1 MPAPKSSRPLP
12 ARIDSLTSLRFFAAA
27 WVLILHISN
36 IYALFGINGTI
47 FLRNGDYG
55 VDLFFILS
63 GFILSHVYMGQAQS
77 GKFHFASFL
86 LARIARIWPVH
97 AAMISLYLCTW
108 AALSW
113 LGASQHTIPIGFT
126 LANLFLVHSWGFYGL
141 PGLNGPSWSVSA
153 EFMAYVLFPIFIA
166 IFLKLRA
173 RPFLFAALAWGLLC
187 AISVS
192 TRALGWGD
200 LTELWFHTTALRILP
215 EFLFGCAVFACVQA
229 VTLPYAAARL
239 GAFACS
245 ASILTLAVFYAWD
258 WLIVGLFGT
267 LIFLLAQ
274 CAKHA
279 QRGVMS
285 HPWLLYLGE
294 ASYSLYMVHDY
305 VLGNIHDAR
314 LRAGQIA
321 PGGLMPF
328 DASAIATIACVFLAM
343 AVSYRWL
350 ELPARA
356 ALRRLDAPMR
366 AICARLLPATKTT

>member
-12 ARIDSLTSLRFFAAA
+12 GRIDSLTSLRFFAAA
-27 WVLILHISN
+27 WVLILHVSN
-36 IYALFGINGTI
+36 IYALFGLNGAI

-77 GKFHFASFL
+77 GKFHFVSFL

-97 AAMISLYLCTW
+97 AVITALYLCTW
-108 AALSW
+108 AALNL
-113 LGASQHTIPIGFT
+113 LGAGQHAIPIGFT
-126 LANLFLVHSWGFYGL
+126 LANLLLVHSWGFYGL

-166 IFLKLRA
+166 IFLKLRG
-173 RPFLFAALAWGLLC
+173 RPFRFALLAWGLLG
-187 AISVS
+187 AISLT

-215 EFLFGCAVFACVQA
+215 EFLFGCAVFACVQQ

-239 GAFACS
+239 GAFACT
-245 ASILTLAVFYAWD
+245 AVILILSIFVAWD
-258 WLIVGLFGT
+258 WLVVGLFGA

-305 VLGNIHDAR
+305 VLGNMHDAR
-314 LRAGQIA
+314 LRAGLIA
-321 PGGLMPF
+321 PGELMSF

-343 AVSYRWL
+343 AISYRWL

-356 ALRRLDAPMR
+356 ALRRLDPHVR
-366 AICARLLPATKTT
+366 AICAHLLQRTKTT